1 MKAVRYHS
9 YGGSDVLVYEE
20 TDRPVPG
27 AGQVVVQVAG
37 TSYNDAD
44 SGLRAGLR
52 QDLLP
57 LTFPH
62 IPGLDLAGV
71 ITEVG
76 QGVTNW
82 RVGDAV
88 AALLPANAPG
98 ASAEYVAAPAEALT
112 TAPRTVELADAA
124 ALPLVGLTAWQALFD
139 HADLKPGQDILINGA
154 GSAVGG
160 YAVQLA
166 SQAGATVIATA
177 GARSRDRVRSY
188 GADRIVDYAL
198 TPVTQTLTG
207 QHFDVVLQLAPASP
221 EENAQLVDLVADGG
235 AFVSITTPGPQ
246 NAGRGVCAVH
256 VFARSDA
263 TQLAELVARVDA
275 GDLAIAVAQ
284 RLPLA
289 DLAAVHARAAGR
301 FARIAELAA
310 QVEGGDLAKR
320 LRADPAAVRAPA
332 TAGELAG
339 KTVLIP

>member
-20 TDRPVPG
+20 ADRPAPG
-27 AGQVVVQVAG
+27 VGQVVVQVAG

-57 LTFPH
+57 LAFPH

-71 ITEVG
+71 ISAVG
-76 QGVTNW
+76 EGVSDW

-88 AALLPANAPG
+88 VALLPADAPG
-98 ASAEYVAAPAEALT
+98 AAAEYVAVSAEALA

-124 ALPLVGLTAWQALFD
+124 ALPLVGLTAWQVLFE
-139 HADLKPGQDILINGA
+139 HADLKTGQNILINGA

-166 SQAGATVIATA
+166 AQAGATVTATA

-188 GADRIVDYAL
+188 GADRIVDYAVI
-198 TPVTQTLTG
+198 PVVQALAG
-207 QHFDVVLQLAPASP
+207 QHFDMVLQLAPAGP

-235 AFVSITTPGPQ
+235 AFVSVTTPGPQ
-246 NAGRGVCAVH
+246 DAGRGVRTVH
-256 VFARSDA
+256 VFGRSDA
-263 TQLAELVARVDA
+263 TQLADLVARVDA
-275 GDLAIAVAQ
+275 GDLAIEVAE

-289 DLAAVHARAAGR
+289 DLATVHARAAGR
-301 FARIAELAA
+301 FAQIAELAA
-310 QVEGGDLAKR
+310 RVEGGDLAKR
-320 LRADPAAVRAPA
+320 LRADRAAVHAPAA
-332 TAGELAG
+332 AGELAG
-339 KTVLIP
+339 KTILTP